1 MFLRDASYVKLRQ
14 LTFGYTFPRSFLNNT
29 PFQTISVSVVGR
41 NLAILYKDIE
51 NVDPES
57 NYSANA
63 GAQGLEYFGYPATRS
78 YGFNVN
84 LTF

>member
-1 MFLRDASYVKLRQ
+1 MLGK
-14 LTFGYTFPRSFLNNT
+14 T
-29 PFQTISVSVVGR
+29 PFQSATLSLVAR